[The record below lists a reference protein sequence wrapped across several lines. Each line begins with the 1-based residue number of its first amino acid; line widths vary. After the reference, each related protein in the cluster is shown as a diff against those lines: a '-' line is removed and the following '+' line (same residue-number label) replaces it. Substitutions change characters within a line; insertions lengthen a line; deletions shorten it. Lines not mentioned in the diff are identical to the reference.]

1 MPQDQAM
8 PKPSAL
14 VDAYISARPPAARTV
29 LATVRA
35 AIWRALPPGAE
46 EVISY
51 KIPAYRVAGR
61 IAIFFAAWAEHYS
74 LYPIGERTEAALGE
88 DLSHYGRSKGTI
100 RFPLAEP
107 VPAGL
112 IERIARLKGEE
123 MIEAA
128 KARAALK
135 AERRST
141 PSAKARTRS

>member
-1 MPQDQAM
+1 M

-14 VDAYISARPPAARTV
+14 VDAYIAARPLAVRAT

-35 AIWRALPPGAE
+35 AIGRALPPEAE

-51 KIPAYRVAGR
+51 KIPGYRVAGR
-61 IAIFFAAWAEHYS
+61 IALFFAAWAEHYS

-88 DLSHYGRSKGTI
+88 DLSRYGRSKGTI
-100 RFPLAEP
+100 RFPLGEP
-107 VPAGL
+107 VPEAL

-123 MIEAA
+123 MAEAA
-128 KARAALK
+128 RARASLK

-141 PSAKARTRS
+141 PSARARRRS